1 MLNIS
6 NLIFCGSYF
15 FLLLRSRVYSYI
27 KKKLYLCNENDTR
40 IAHELEKELLLE
52 ISNTKKYNYQK
63 IYFMKHRFTLLF
75 ALLCASMMT
84 WAVDQDTWIGGNDNY
99 ANQFKWYA
107 IDDVT
112 TPMEVV
118 NIQSKDGYDVIFVNV
133 GQADFDR
140 ETGIVGCEAITD
152 AGAGVWIKIS
162 SLSLIYND
170 IYFKNSV
177 GTILRG
183 LRIYNA
189 KGTGKSVPTLTV
201 NQMEVTIDA
210 STSETFAI
218 TVTYDGDGAV
228 SYESNN
234 EGIATVSDAG
244 VITAKGRG
252 TAIVTIK
259 APETENY
266 AEVTKKITVN
276 VTGPIN
282 WEAIAWL
289 TNSNEQYKLHIS
301 PEIVDAYGRKKI
313 EGTNLWVGF
322 PSAVFGD
329 CSIPYSAVGAGVSF
343 ALTNFSKQENTF
355 TMVCAGTTYTF
366 TVYNDNGEPEDLT
379 GWNIAKGKTS
389 VAGHYPNENRR
400 PSLANDGKIEDGDSR
415 WASDGAKHYAAEGE
429 NAEDWWYVDLGD
441 FYSIKTI
448 KILFETA
455 SPTDYDLLISNN
467 ALTWTV
473 IGTYA
478 EAPKT
483 GNSAEQYNVYEFSG
497 KVGRYV
503 KIFARN
509 GYSNLAYGFSM
520 YEFEVYGERASVS
533 DVTPPTM
540 GTVSL
545 SGTPTYDKISIA
557 VSATDTEDG
566 MVSSFH
572 VVDETNG
579 INQSC
584 EAVDGVITVTGLNE
598 NITYNFII
606 TAVDAAGNESENAAT
621 IQASTTIDNT
631 IPQSNAA
638 VPTATNKDVL
648 PIYSDA
654 FASIL
659 AHSFDKDG
667 WAGVALYKEKN
678 IGGDSYLLYNIASAN
693 EIIWGMYDDGA
704 NAIIAAEEYRA
715 EGHMGVDASAMEY
728 LHIDLWSK
736 QACNIGICINDQSL
750 KNQVAHTGS
759 GWQGFDIPLSEFN
772 VDADVNKQTNNVRW
786 FKFNNLVSI
795 TGKVAIDNVYF
806 WKNAT
811 GMVSL
816 SAGVNDAAMGSAT
829 VKQGGEEV
837 TEVATGSEVTFSA
850 VANDG
855 YVFVEWSNGEK
866 NATFTTTVDAA
877 LNLTATFRKLGTTY
891 CNTLVQSTNGGQEHD
906 AYVTMKRTAENE
918 YTLVVRS
925 AEAMLNFGGVN
936 FYMQPNTHVIDL
948 RNQGTLSADKRT
960 LIATFSAEKEP
971 YMTTPLYVVLDG
983 GFEAYFPQLTN
994 IEYTVSCE
1002 DNVEVESIALEP
1014 AETTIEVGG
1023 FKTLVPIFT
1032 PAYAVNQIVSWSS
1045 NDESIVSVSSDG
1057 VIGGNAVGD
1066 AIITATSANGKTATC
1081 NVTVN
1086 TISEKTWW
1094 GLTTIAGWDN
1104 MPILWSITRNI
1115 DKTLTYTV
1123 YFGGDASGKVMQ
1135 INNGGYNTLTG
1146 YTDSERKASFTTTT
1160 TYESGTQIKP
1170 DHFFFFG
1177 GPRIELANEYIVGAS
1192 NEKPITSVESVVISH
1207 STASLMKDETI
1218 QLVASVVPS
1227 FADDK
1232 TLVWSSDDTN
1242 IATVDNNG
1250 LVTAVAEGATT
1261 ITATSNNGK
1270 TASCVVTV
1278 VGALEPATWYGTA
1291 VFEVKGNPVAVNYS
1305 ITRTSDRTLT
1315 YRTVLSETLTG
1326 IFMQLNDG
1334 EYRPMTQDAT
1344 GRIAE
1349 WTSTN
1354 TYEDGATHSMFFYPE
1369 FEGGANRWDVVN
1381 YIVGSSNEK
1390 PNTLVAFGDQADN
1403 TAKIAEYANE
1413 VVDAYINRTF
1423 PNTDEWYTLCLP
1435 FDMDESQ
1442 LAATF
1447 GAGYTLATLGNSED
1461 RGSLIH
1467 LNFNYVNT
1475 LEAGKPYLLKP
1486 GVSTVTVPMIEAV
1499 TIKNVDPSAAPQK
1512 AESAHMHFQG
1522 TFAPTTLE
1530 GDNKRFVGPNNY
1542 LYSPAEG
1549 GTNMKSFRCY
1559 FTIPVESQALV
1570 GSKAARIVLG
1580 PQVATG
1586 TENVQRDEAQSTK
1599 VIIDGTLYIIRGERT
1614 YNAQGQLV
1622 K

>member
-1 MLNIS
+1 
-6 NLIFCGSYF
+6 
-15 FLLLRSRVYSYI
+15 
-27 KKKLYLCNENDTR
+27 
-40 IAHELEKELLLE
+40 
-52 ISNTKKYNYQK
+52 
-63 IYFMKHRFTLLF
+63 MKHRFTLLF
-75 ALLCASMMT
+75 ALLCASVMGFAEPYCSKVVRT
-84 WAVDQDTWIGGNDNY
+84 TVDYNQLDVSVTVKKMDATTVRVALDNES
-99 ANQFKWYA
+99 
-107 IDDVT
+107 I
-112 TPMEVV
+112 
-118 NIQSKDGYDVIFVNV
+118 
-133 GQADFDR
+133 
-140 ETGIVGCEAITD
+140 TGIRNGGTFQQW
-152 AGAGVWIKIS
+152 GNGVWADQ
-162 SLSLIYND
+162 NQAVRD
-170 IYFKNSV
+170 FHQGWTQD
-177 GTILRG
+177 GTIWYKDFVFSTYPTSG
-183 LRIYNA
+183 NFQIYILMDHNA
-189 KGTGKSVPTLTV
+189 GQPAVAGFTLTQIDVDATCSEGGGEGTEPELGVIDWSSISWLGNGTGSVEYTDKYKAV
-201 NQMEVTIDA
+201 VTPDLAGTGI
-210 STSETFAI
+210 
-218 TVTYDGDGAV
+218 
-228 SYESNN
+228 NN
-234 EGIATVSDAG
+234 LQTNGGHKCIH
-244 VITAKGRG
+244 
-252 TAIVTIK
+252 IV
-259 APETENY
+259 
-266 AEVTKKITVN
+266 
-276 VTGPIN
+276 
-282 WEAIAWL
+282 
-289 TNSNEQYKLHIS
+289 
-301 PEIVDAYGRKKI
+301 
-313 EGTNLWVGF
+313 F
-322 PSAVFGD
+322 PSAVFGAI
-329 CSIPYSAVGAGVSF
+329 SLSNSQYHIEGAGMFVHLD
-343 ALTNFSKQENTF
+343 AF
-355 TMVCAGTTYTF
+355 TQQYTEFTVVCEGTTYTF

-400 PSLANDGKIEDGDSR
+400 PSFANDGKIEDGDSR
-415 WASDGAKHYAAEGE
+415 WASEGAKHYAAEGE

-473 IGTYA
+473 IGTYT

-483 GNSAEQYNVYEFSG
+483 GNSAEKYNVYEFSD

-509 GYSNLAYGFSM
+509 GYNNLAYGFSM
-520 YEFEVYGERASVS
+520 YEFEVYGERAGVS

-557 VSATDTEDG
+557 VSAIDTEDG

-579 INQSC
+579 INQSY
-584 EAVDGVITVTGLNE
+584 EAVDGVITITGLNE

-621 IQASTTIDNT
+621 IQVSTTIDNT

-659 AHSFDKDG
+659 AHPFDKDG
-667 WAGVALYKEKN
+667 WTGVALYKEKN
-678 IGGDSYLLYNIASAN
+678 IGGDSYLSYNIASAN

-704 NAIIAAEEYRA
+704 NAIIAAEGYRA

-728 LHIDLWSK
+728 LHIDLWSE

-759 GWQGFDIPLSEFN
+759 GWKGFDIPLSEFN
-772 VDADVNKQTNNVRW
+772 VDTDVNKQTNNVRW
-786 FKFNNLVSI
+786 FKFNNLGSI

-806 WKNAT
+806 WKNTT
-811 GMVSL
+811 GIVSL
-816 SAGVNDAAMGSAT
+816 SASVNDAAMGTAT
-829 VKQGGEEV
+829 VKQDGVEV
-837 TEVATGSEVTFSA
+837 AEVATGSEVTFNA

-877 LNLTATFRKLGTTY
+877 LNLTATFRQLGTTY

-925 AEAMLNFGGVN
+925 TEAMLNFGGTN

-948 RNQGTLSADKRT
+948 RNQGILSTDKRT

-983 GFEAYFPQLTN
+983 GFEAHFPQLTN

-1014 AETTIEVGG
+1014 AETTVEVGG

-1032 PAYAVNQIVSWSS
+1032 PAYAIDQTVSWSS
-1045 NDESIVSVSSDG
+1045 SDESIVFVSSDG
-1057 VIGGNAVGD
+1057 VIGGNAVGQ

-1081 NVTVN
+1081 NITVEP
-1086 TISEKTWW
+1086 ISEKTWW
-1094 GLTTIAGWDN
+1094 GLTTITGWDN
-1104 MPILWSITRNI
+1104 MPVMYSITRNI
-1115 DKTLTYTV
+1115 EKTLTYTV
-1123 YFGGDASGKVMQ
+1123 YFGGDASEKVMQ
-1135 INNGGYNTLTG
+1135 INNGDYHPLTG
-1146 YTDSERKASFTTTT
+1146 YTDLERKASFTTTT

-1170 DHFFFFG
+1170 NHFFFFG
-1177 GPRIELANEYIVGAS
+1177 GPRIELADEYVVGAS
-1192 NEKPITSVESVVISH
+1192 NEKPSTAVESVVISH

-1232 TLVWSSDDTN
+1232 TLVWSSDDNN

-1250 LVTAVAEGATT
+1250 LVTAIAGGTTT
-1261 ITATSNNGK
+1261 ITATSVNGK
-1270 TASCVVTV
+1270 TATCEVTV

-1315 YRTVLSETLTG
+1315 YRTVLSETVTG
-1326 IFMQLNDG
+1326 MSMQLNDG
-1334 EYRPMTQDAT
+1334 DYRTMTQDET
-1344 GRIAE
+1344 RRIAE

-1354 TYEDGATHSMFFYPE
+1354 TYEDGTTHSMFFYPA
-1369 FEGGANRWDVVN
+1369 FEGGANRWDVD

-1403 TAKIAEYANE
+1403 TAKIDEYADE

-1435 FDMDESQ
+1435 FDMDETQ

-1475 LEAGKPYLLKP
+1475 LEAGRPYLLKP
-1486 GVSTVTVPMIEAV
+1486 GVSTVTVPMIEDV
-1499 TIKNVDPSAAPQK
+1499 TIKDVDPSAAPQK

-1522 TFAPTTLE
+1522 TFVPTTLE

-1586 TENVQRDEAQSTK
+1586 TENIQCDQVPSTK

>member
-1 MLNIS
+1 
-6 NLIFCGSYF
+6 
-15 FLLLRSRVYSYI
+15 
-27 KKKLYLCNENDTR
+27 
-40 IAHELEKELLLE
+40 
-52 ISNTKKYNYQK
+52 
-63 IYFMKHRFTLLF
+63 MKHRFTLLF

-301 PEIVDAYGRKKI
+301 PEIVDAYGGKKI

-473 IGTYA
+473 IGTYT

-579 INQSC
+579 INQSY

-598 NITYNFII
+598 DITYNFII

-659 AHSFDKDG
+659 AHPFDKDG

-678 IGGDSYLLYNIASAN
+678 IGGDTYLSYNIASAN
-693 EIIWGMYDDGA
+693 EIIWGMYEDGA
-704 NAIIAAEEYRA
+704 NAIIAAEGYRA

-728 LHIDLWSK
+728 LHIDLWSE
-736 QACNIGICINDQSL
+736 QACNVGICINNQSL

-759 GWQGFDIPLSEFN
+759 GWKGFDIPLSEFN
-772 VDADVNKQTNNVRW
+772 VDTDVNKQTNNVRW
-786 FKFNNLVSI
+786 FKFNNLGSI

-811 GMVSL
+811 G
-816 SAGVNDAAMGSAT
+816 
-829 VKQGGEEV
+829 
-837 TEVATGSEVTFSA
+837 
-850 VANDG
+850 
-855 YVFVEWSNGEK
+855 
-866 NATFTTTVDAA
+866 
-877 LNLTATFRKLGTTY
+877 
-891 CNTLVQSTNGGQEHD
+891 
-906 AYVTMKRTAENE
+906 
-918 YTLVVRS
+918 
-925 AEAMLNFGGVN
+925 
-936 FYMQPNTHVIDL
+936 
-948 RNQGTLSADKRT
+948 
-960 LIATFSAEKEP
+960 
-971 YMTTPLYVVLDG
+971 
-983 GFEAYFPQLTN
+983 
-994 IEYTVSCE
+994 
-1002 DNVEVESIALEP
+1002 NVEVESIALDPSE
-1014 AETTIEVGG
+1014 ATIEIGES
-1023 FKTLVPIFT
+1023 KTLVPLFT
-1032 PAYAVNQIVSWSS
+1032 PAYAVDQTLTWTSDN
-1045 NDESIVSVSSDG
+1045 ESIVSVTDG
-1057 VIGGNAVGD
+1057 VIVGNAVGD

-1104 MPILWSITRNI
+1104 MPVMYSITRNL
-1115 DKTLTYTV
+1115 DRTLTYTV

-1135 INNGGYNTLTG
+1135 INNNGVYYALTG

-1170 DHFFFFG
+1170 NHFFYFG
-1177 GPRIELANEYIVGAS
+1177 GPRIELADEYVVGAS

-1232 TLVWSSDDTN
+1232 TLVWSSNDTN

-1250 LVTAVAEGATT
+1250 LVTAVAGGTTT
-1261 ITATSNNGK
+1261 ITATSVNGK
-1270 TASCVVTV
+1270 TASCTITV
-1278 VGALEPATWYGTA
+1278 VGALEAATWYGVTTIQ
-1291 VFEVKGNPVAVNYS
+1291 VNGNPVGVNYS
-1305 ITRTSDRTLT
+1305 ITRTSERKLQFYYSVAESIVGLANTSVVFKETDTWKAMTLDANARTAEFTSEST
-1315 YRTVLSETLTG
+1315 YIDGSTIG
-1326 IFMQLNDG
+1326 IFFYL
-1334 EYRPMTQDAT
+1334 PFA
-1344 GRIAE
+1344 
-1349 WTSTN
+1349 
-1354 TYEDGATHSMFFYPE
+1354 DGA
-1369 FEGGANRWDVVN
+1369 GRWDVD

-1403 TAKIAEYANE
+1403 TAKITEYADK

-1435 FDMDESQ
+1435 FDMDEAQ

-1475 LEAGKPYLLKP
+1475 LEACKPYLLKP
-1486 GVSTVTVPMIEAV
+1486 GVSTATVPMIEDV

-1530 GDNKRFVGPNNY
+1530 GENKRFVGPNNY

-1586 TENVQRDEAQSTK
+1586 TENVQSDQVQSTK

>member
-1 MLNIS
+1 
-6 NLIFCGSYF
+6 
-15 FLLLRSRVYSYI
+15 
-27 KKKLYLCNENDTR
+27 
-40 IAHELEKELLLE
+40 
-52 ISNTKKYNYQK
+52 
-63 IYFMKHRFTLLF
+63 MKHRFTLLF

-84 WAVDQDTWIGGNDNY
+84 WAAEWTGQVTGTATNVWLDGIGSNEERTEVNYTVNYLVEYNAETLTITLGYTEDNF
-99 ANQFKWYA
+99 NKTVGLVPQ
-107 IDDVT
+107 V
-112 TPMEVV
+112 
-118 NIQSKDGYDVIFVNV
+118 FVNGV
-133 GQADFDR
+133 HKGNFGGVTWSSTEFAPGAELNIYFYFAYNEGSSNSSHFSYTIPSDGGGEGTEPGVIDWNSISWLVNGTGL
-140 ETGIVGCEAITD
+140 EEYNNKYKAVVTPVLPGTGINNLQTNKD
-152 AGAGVWIKIS
+152 A
-162 SLSLIYND
+162 
-170 IYFKNSV
+170 
-177 GTILRG
+177 
-183 LRIYNA
+183 
-189 KGTGKSVPTLTV
+189 KS
-201 NQMEVTIDA
+201 IH
-210 STSETFAI
+210 
-218 TVTYDGDGAV
+218 
-228 SYESNN
+228 
-234 EGIATVSDAG
+234 IA
-244 VITAKGRG
+244 
-252 TAIVTIK
+252 
-259 APETENY
+259 
-266 AEVTKKITVN
+266 
-276 VTGPIN
+276 
-282 WEAIAWL
+282 
-289 TNSNEQYKLHIS
+289 
-301 PEIVDAYGRKKI
+301 
-313 EGTNLWVGF
+313 F
-322 PSAVFGD
+322 PSAVFGAI
-329 CSIPYSAVGAGVSF
+329 SLGNTQYHIEGAGMFVHLD
-343 ALTNFSKQENTF
+343 AF
-355 TMVCAGTTYTF
+355 TQQYTEFTVVCEGTTYTF

-441 FYSIKTI
+441 FYSIETI

-473 IGTYA
+473 IGTYT

-483 GNSAEQYNVYEFSG
+483 GNSAENYNVYEFSD

-579 INQSC
+579 INQSY
-584 EAVDGVITVTGLNE
+584 EAVDGVITITGLNE
-598 NITYNFII
+598 DITYNFII

-659 AHSFDKDG
+659 AHTFDKDG

-704 NAIIAAEEYRA
+704 NAIIAAEGYRA

-728 LHIDLWSK
+728 LHIDLWSE

-759 GWQGFDIPLSEFN
+759 GWEGFDIPLSEFN

-786 FKFNNLVSI
+786 FKFNNLGSI

-811 GMVSL
+811 GFVSL
-816 SAGVNDAAMGSAT
+816 SASVNDATMGTAT
-829 VKQGGEEV
+829 VKQGDVEV

-866 NATFTTTVDAA
+866 NATFSTTVNTTTH
-877 LNLTATFRKLGTTY
+877 LTATFRELGTTY
-891 CNTLVQSTNGGQEHD
+891 CNTLVQSDNGDQEHD

-925 AEAMLNFGGVN
+925 AEAMLNFGGTN
-936 FYMQPNTHVIDL
+936 FFMQPNTHVIDL

-983 GFEAYFPQLTN
+983 GFEAHFPQLTN
-994 IEYTVSCE
+994 IEYAISCE
-1002 DNVEVESIALEP
+1002 DPEITAMVLNHSTAVLE
-1014 AETTIEVGG
+1014 TGNTI
-1023 FKTLVPIFT
+1023 TLEPIFT
-1032 PAYAVNQIVSWSS
+1032 PAFMSADVTWETSNADVATVSNGIVT
-1045 NDESIVSVSSDG
+1045 
-1057 VIGGNAVGD
+1057 AVG
-1066 AIITATSANGKTATC
+1066 AGEATITAKVSETIKATCIITVQTATAH
-1081 NVTVN
+1081 NWYGYATDQELDYTYRIEYTIDHHIVAHVKRQGEKVGLVDASMLIGDKWTDINNIEGEEEGWKKGVT
-1086 TISEKTWW
+1086 EQ
-1094 GLTTIAGWDN
+1094 
-1104 MPILWSITRNI
+1104 
-1115 DKTLTYTV
+1115 TYTIGEELNILIQSN
-1123 YFGGDASGKVMQ
+1123 YAGEPSKIY
-1135 INNGGYNTLTG
+1135 IN
-1146 YTDSERKASFTTTT
+1146 
-1160 TYESGTQIKP
+1160 
-1170 DHFFFFG
+1170 
-1177 GPRIELANEYIVGAS
+1177 YIVGS
-1192 NEKPITSVESVVISH
+1192 DNTMPTIEPSQL
-1207 STASLMKDETI
+1207 SLNTNSLTLGVSDEDI
-1218 QLVASVVPS
+1218 QLVAEIHHCD
-1227 FADDK
+1227 AANK
-1232 TLVWSSDDTN
+1232 TLTWTSSN
-1242 IATVDNNG
+1242 EAAVTVVDG
-1250 LVTAVAEGATT
+1250 KVHPVAVGTAT
-1261 ITATSNNGK
+1261 ITATTHNGISA
-1270 TASCVVTV
+1270 TCVVTV
-1278 VGALEPATWYGTA
+1278 VGALEPATWYGVTTIQ
-1291 VFEVKGNPVAVNYS
+1291 VNGNPVGVNYS
-1305 ITRTSDRTLT
+1305 ITRTSERKLQFYYSLAESIVGLANTSVVFKGTPETWNTMMKLDANERTAEFTSEST
-1315 YRTVLSETLTG
+1315 YIDGSTIG
-1326 IFMQLNDG
+1326 IFFHL
-1334 EYRPMTQDAT
+1334 PFT
-1344 GRIAE
+1344 G
-1349 WTSTN
+1349 
-1354 TYEDGATHSMFFYPE
+1354 GV
-1369 FEGGANRWDVVN
+1369 GRWDVD
-1381 YIVGSSNEK
+1381 YTVGSSNEK

-1403 TAKIAEYANE
+1403 TAKITEYADE
-1413 VVDAYINRTF
+1413 LVDAYINRTF

-1435 FDMDESQ
+1435 FDMDETQ
-1442 LAATF
+1442 LAETF

-1499 TIKNVDPSAAPQK
+1499 TIKSAAPQK
-1512 AESAHMHFQG
+1512 AESAYMHFQG

-1542 LYSPAEG
+1542 LYSPAES
-1549 GTNMKSFRCY
+1549 GTTMGAFRCY

-1570 GSKAARIVLG
+1570 GSKAARIVFG
-1580 PQVATG
+1580 PQVTTG
-1586 TENVQRDEAQSTK
+1586 TENVQSDQVQSTK
-1599 VIIDGTLYIIRGERT
+1599 VMIDGTLYIIRGERT

>member
-1 MLNIS
+1 MVNSYNFDYQYFDDLKFVLFFVIAPACVFIYKKNVVSLQRKLVAYSTS
-6 NLIFCGSYF
+6 NKQQAEETLIKNLFY
-15 FLLLRSRVYSYI
+15 
-27 KKKLYLCNENDTR
+27 
-40 IAHELEKELLLE
+40 
-52 ISNTKKYNYQK
+52 
-63 IYFMKHRFTLLF
+63 MKHRFTLLF

-84 WAVDQDTWIGGNDNY
+84 WAAEPITGSSTENMAGQGNPFTN
-99 ANQFKWYA
+99 
-107 IDDVT
+107 
-112 TPMEVV
+112 
-118 NIQSKDGYDVIFVNV
+118 GYDYSFSSEGTNV
-133 GQADFDR
+133 TISFTEKENYVGLEAYLWDYTTGGMVETKMTVSGSTATITLTEQTPGATIRFACKFAYSGGMSVTKEFTYTIPIGDGGGGGT
-140 ETGIVGCEAITD
+140 ETGVID
-152 AGAGVWIKIS
+152 WSSIS
-162 SLSLIYND
+162 WLEN
-170 IYFKNSV
+170 
-177 GTILRG
+177 GE
-183 LRIYNA
+183 
-189 KGTGKSVPTLTV
+189 GK
-201 NQMEVTIDA
+201 
-210 STSETFAI
+210 
-218 TVTYDGDGAV
+218 
-228 SYESNN
+228 
-234 EGIATVSDAG
+234 
-244 VITAKGRG
+244 
-252 TAIVTIK
+252 
-259 APETENY
+259 
-266 AEVTKKITVN
+266 
-276 VTGPIN
+276 
-282 WEAIAWL
+282 
-289 TNSNEQYKLHIS
+289 YKLVIE
-301 PEIVDAYGRKKI
+301 PAIEDRWGGKRI
-313 EGTNLWVGF
+313 EGTNLWIGF
-322 PSAVFGD
+322 PSAAFGTM
-329 CSIPYSAVGAGVSF
+329 SIEPSGGDGAWRTF
-343 ALTNFSKQENTF
+343 ALSNFLKRENKF
-355 TMVCAGTTYTF
+355 TVVCEGTTYTF

-415 WASDGAKHYAAEGE
+415 WTSEGAKHYAAEGE
-429 NAEDWWYVDLGD
+429 KAEDWWYVDLGD
-441 FYSIKTI
+441 FYSIETI

-473 IGTYA
+473 IGTYT
-478 EAPKT
+478 EAPNT
-483 GNSAEQYNVYEFSG
+483 GNSAEKYNVYEFSD

-545 SGTPTYDKISIA
+545 SGTPTHDKISIA

-584 EAVDGVITVTGLNE
+584 DAVDGVITVTGLNE
-598 NITYNFII
+598 DITYNFII

-654 FASIL
+654 FTSIL
-659 AHSFDKDG
+659 DHPFDKDG

-704 NAIIAAEEYRA
+704 NAIIAAEGYRA

-736 QACNIGICINDQSL
+736 QACSIGICINDQSL

-759 GWQGFDIPLSEFN
+759 GWEGFDIPLSEFN

-786 FKFNNLVSI
+786 FKFNNLGSI

-811 GMVSL
+811 G
-816 SAGVNDAAMGSAT
+816 
-829 VKQGGEEV
+829 
-837 TEVATGSEVTFSA
+837 
-850 VANDG
+850 
-855 YVFVEWSNGEK
+855 
-866 NATFTTTVDAA
+866 
-877 LNLTATFRKLGTTY
+877 
-891 CNTLVQSTNGGQEHD
+891 
-906 AYVTMKRTAENE
+906 
-918 YTLVVRS
+918 
-925 AEAMLNFGGVN
+925 
-936 FYMQPNTHVIDL
+936 
-948 RNQGTLSADKRT
+948 
-960 LIATFSAEKEP
+960 
-971 YMTTPLYVVLDG
+971 
-983 GFEAYFPQLTN
+983 
-994 IEYTVSCE
+994 
-1002 DNVEVESIALEP
+1002 NVEVESIALDPSE
-1014 AETTIEVGG
+1014 ATIEIGES
-1023 FKTLVPIFT
+1023 KTLVPIFT
-1032 PAYAVNQIVSWSS
+1032 PAYAVGQTLTWTS
-1045 NDESIVSVSSDG
+1045 NNESIVSVSSDG
-1057 VIGGNAVGD
+1057 VIVGNAVGE
-1066 AIITATSANGKTATC
+1066 AVITATSANEKTATC
-1081 NVTVN
+1081 NITVEP
-1086 TISEKTWW
+1086 ISEKTWW
-1094 GLTTIAGWDN
+1094 GLTTIAEWDN
-1104 MPILWSITRNI
+1104 MPVMYSITRNI
-1115 DKTLTYTV
+1115 DRTLTYTV
-1123 YFGGDASGKVMQ
+1123 YFGGDASGEVMQ
-1135 INNGGYNTLTG
+1135 INNGAWNTLTG

-1170 DHFFFFG
+1170 DHFFYFG
-1177 GPRIELANEYIVGAS
+1177 GPRIELANEYVVGTS
-1192 NEKPITSVESVVISH
+1192 NEKPSTAVESVVISH

-1218 QLVASVVPS
+1218 QLVASVVPAY
-1227 FADDK
+1227 ADDK
-1232 TLVWSSDDTN
+1232 TLIWSSEDTN
-1242 IATVDNNG
+1242 IATVANG
-1250 LVTAVAEGATT
+1250 VVTANAIGTTT
-1261 ITATSNNGK
+1261 ITATSANGK
-1270 TASCVVTV
+1270 TATCNVTVEALTEKTCWGVGNNFEYKETEVSYHYAFTRNADKTLTITAEFSHDITGIGNLNIVWNDIYHLMAYNATTKTATYTTVAGDTYETDAILPNAFFYFEGRRTDVTYIVGSVCDKPIVDVTGVEISNETKKLLTGETFTITANVIPANADNKNIIWSNSNPSVASIDEASGLVTALTTGTTIITATSQFDANLYATCEVTV

-1291 VFEVKGNPVAVNYS
+1291 VFKVKGNPVAVNYS

-1315 YRTVLSETLTG
+1315 YRTVLSETVTG
-1326 IFMQLNDG
+1326 MSMQLNDG
-1334 EYRPMTQDAT
+1334 EYRLMTQDET
-1344 GRIAE
+1344 VRIAE

-1354 TYEDGATHSMFFYPE
+1354 TYEDGATHSMFFYPA
-1369 FEGGANRWDVVN
+1369 FEGGADRWDVDYV
-1381 YIVGSSNEK
+1381 VGSSNEK

-1403 TAKIAEYANE
+1403 TAKITEYADE

-1435 FDMDESQ
+1435 FDMDEAQ

-1447 GAGYTLATLGNSED
+1447 GAGYTLATLGGSED

-1467 LNFNYVNT
+1467 LNFDYVNT
-1475 LEAGKPYLLKP
+1475 LVAGKPYLLKP

-1499 TIKNVDPSAAPQK
+1499 TIKSAAPQK
-1512 AESAHMHFQG
+1512 AESAHMQFQG

-1542 LYSPAEG
+1542 LYSPAVG
-1549 GTNMKSFRCY
+1549 GTSMGAFRCY

-1570 GSKAARIVLG
+1570 GSKAARIVFG
-1580 PQVATG
+1580 PQVTTG
-1586 TENVQRDEAQSTK
+1586 TENVQSDQVQSTK

>member
-1 MLNIS
+1 MVNSYNFDYQYFDDLEFVLFFVIAPACVFIYKKNVVSLQRKLVAYSTS
-6 NLIFCGSYF
+6 NKQQAEETLIKNLFY
-15 FLLLRSRVYSYI
+15 
-27 KKKLYLCNENDTR
+27 
-40 IAHELEKELLLE
+40 
-52 ISNTKKYNYQK
+52 
-63 IYFMKHRFTLLF
+63 MKHRFTLLF

-112 TPMEVV
+112 APMEVI

-133 GQADFDR
+133 GRADFDR

-252 TAIVTIK
+252 TAIVTVK
-259 APETENY
+259 ALETENY
-266 AEVTKKITVN
+266 AEVAKKITVN

-301 PEIVDAYGRKKI
+301 PEIVDTYGGKKI

-441 FYSIKTI
+441 FYSIETI

-473 IGTYA
+473 IGTYT
-478 EAPKT
+478 EAPNT
-483 GNSAEQYNVYEFSG
+483 GNSAEKYNVYEFSD

-520 YEFEVYGERASVS
+520 YEFEVYGKRASVS

-540 GTVSL
+540 GTVNL

-566 MVSSFH
+566 IVSSFH

-584 EAVDGVITVTGLNE
+584 DAVDGVITITGLNE

-704 NAIIAAEEYRA
+704 NAIIAAEGYQA

-786 FKFNNLVSI
+786 FKFNNLGSI

-811 GMVSL
+811 
-816 SAGVNDAAMGSAT
+816 
-829 VKQGGEEV
+829 
-837 TEVATGSEVTFSA
+837 
-850 VANDG
+850 
-855 YVFVEWSNGEK
+855 
-866 NATFTTTVDAA
+866 
-877 LNLTATFRKLGTTY
+877 
-891 CNTLVQSTNGGQEHD
+891 
-906 AYVTMKRTAENE
+906 
-918 YTLVVRS
+918 
-925 AEAMLNFGGVN
+925 
-936 FYMQPNTHVIDL
+936 
-948 RNQGTLSADKRT
+948 
-960 LIATFSAEKEP
+960 
-971 YMTTPLYVVLDG
+971 
-983 GFEAYFPQLTN
+983 
-994 IEYTVSCE
+994 
-1002 DNVEVESIALEP
+1002 DNVEVESIALDPSE
-1014 AETTIEVGG
+1014 ATIEIGES
-1023 FKTLVPIFT
+1023 KTLVPIFT
-1032 PAYAVNQIVSWSS
+1032 PAYAVGQTLTWTS

-1057 VIGGNAVGD
+1057 VIVGNAVGE
-1066 AIITATSANGKTATC
+1066 AVITATSANGKTATC
-1081 NVTVN
+1081 NITVEP
-1086 TISEKTWW
+1086 ISEKTWW
-1094 GLTTIAGWDN
+1094 GLTTIAEWDN
-1104 MPILWSITRNI
+1104 MPVMYSITRNI
-1115 DKTLTYTV
+1115 DRTLTYTV

-1135 INNGGYNTLTG
+1135 INNGGWNELTG
-1146 YTDSERKASFTTTT
+1146 YTDSERKASFTTIT
-1160 TYESGTQIKP
+1160 TYESGTQI
-1170 DHFFFFG
+1170 DHFFYFG
-1177 GPRIELANEYIVGAS
+1177 GPRIELADEYVVGAS
-1192 NEKPITSVESVVISH
+1192 NEKPSTAVESVVISH
-1207 STASLMKDETI
+1207 STASLMKNETI
-1218 QLVASVVPS
+1218 QLVASVVPAY
-1227 FADDK
+1227 ADDK
-1232 TLVWSSDDTN
+1232 TLIWSSEDNN

-1270 TASCVVTV
+1270 TATCEVTV
-1278 VGALEPATWYGTA
+1278 VAALEPATWYGTA
-1291 VFEVKGNPVAVNYS
+1291 VFKVKGNPVAVNYS
-1305 ITRTSDRTLT
+1305 ITRTSERKLT
-1315 YRTVLSETLTG
+1315 YRTVLSETVTG
-1326 IFMQLNDG
+1326 MSMQLNDG
-1334 EYRPMTQDAT
+1334 DYRTMTQDAT

-1354 TYEDGATHSMFFYPE
+1354 TYLDSATHSMFFYPA
-1369 FEGGANRWDVVN
+1369 FEGGADRWDVN
-1381 YIVGSSNEK
+1381 YTVGSSNEK

-1403 TAKIAEYANE
+1403 TAKIAEYADK

-1435 FDMDESQ
+1435 FDMDEAQ

-1467 LNFNYVNT
+1467 LNFDYVNT
-1475 LEAGKPYLLKP
+1475 LEAGKPYLLKL
-1486 GVSTVTVPMIEAV
+1486 GVSTATVPMIEDV
-1499 TIKNVDPSAAPQK
+1499 TIKSAAPQK
-1512 AESAHMHFQG
+1512 AESTHMHFQG
-1522 TFAPTTLE
+1522 TFVPTTLE
-1530 GDNKRFVGPNNY
+1530 GDTKRFVGPNNY

-1570 GSKAARIVLG
+1570 GSKAARIVFG
-1580 PQVATG
+1580 PQVSTG
-1586 TENVQRDEAQSTK
+1586 TENVQSDQVQSTK
-1599 VIIDGTLYIIRGERT
+1599 VMINGTLYIIRGERM

>member
-1 MLNIS
+1 
-6 NLIFCGSYF
+6 
-15 FLLLRSRVYSYI
+15 
-27 KKKLYLCNENDTR
+27 
-40 IAHELEKELLLE
+40 
-52 ISNTKKYNYQK
+52 
-63 IYFMKHRFTLLF
+63 MKHRFTLLF
-75 ALLCASMMT
+75 ALLCASIMGFAAEWT
-84 WAVDQDTWIGGNDNY
+84 GQVTGTATNVWLDGIGSKENRTEVNYTVNYLVEYNSGTLTITLGYTEDNF
-99 ANQFKWYA
+99 NKTVGLVPQ
-107 IDDVT
+107 V
-112 TPMEVV
+112 
-118 NIQSKDGYDVIFVNV
+118 FVNGAYKGNFGGV
-133 GQADFDR
+133 KWSSTEFAPGAELNIYFYFAYDGQASSSSSF
-140 ETGIVGCEAITD
+140 TYTIPVGDGGGEGTESGVID
-152 AGAGVWIKIS
+152 WSSISWLENGAGKYKLVVEPEI
-162 SLSLIYND
+162 
-170 IYFKNSV
+170 
-177 GTILRG
+177 
-183 LRIYNA
+183 
-189 KGTGKSVPTLTV
+189 
-201 NQMEVTIDA
+201 
-210 STSETFAI
+210 
-218 TVTYDGDGAV
+218 GDGF
-228 SYESNN
+228 
-234 EGIATVSDAG
+234 GG
-244 VITAKGRG
+244 KR
-252 TAIVTIK
+252 
-259 APETENY
+259 
-266 AEVTKKITVN
+266 
-276 VTGPIN
+276 
-282 WEAIAWL
+282 
-289 TNSNEQYKLHIS
+289 
-301 PEIVDAYGRKKI
+301 I

-322 PSAVFGD
+322 PSAAFGTM
-329 CSIPYSAVGAGVSF
+329 SIEPSGGEGAWRTF
-343 ALTNFSKQENTF
+343 ALSNFLKRENKF
-355 TMVCAGTTYTF
+355 TVVCEGTTYTF

-473 IGTYA
+473 IGTYT
-478 EAPKT
+478 EAPQT
-483 GNSAEQYNVYEFSG
+483 GNSAEKYNVYEFSD

-503 KIFARN
+503 KIFARD
-509 GYSNLAYGFSM
+509 GYSDLAYGFSM

-572 VVDETNG
+572 VVDEPNG

-584 EAVDGVITVTGLNE
+584 DAVEGVITVTELNE
-598 NITYNFII
+598 DITYNFII

-621 IQASTTIDNT
+621 IQASTTIDYT

-659 AHSFDKDG
+659 AHPFDKDG

-678 IGGDSYLLYNIASAN
+678 IGGDSYLSYNIASAN

-704 NAIIAAEEYRA
+704 NAIIAAEGYRA

-728 LHIDLWSK
+728 LHIDLWSE
-736 QACNIGICINDQSL
+736 QECNIGICINDQSL
-750 KNQVAHTGS
+750 KNQVAHTGN
-759 GWQGFDIPLSEFN
+759 GWKGFDIPLSEFN
-772 VDADVNKQTNNVRW
+772 VDTDVNKQTNNVRW
-786 FKFNNLVSI
+786 FKFNNLGSI

-811 GMVSL
+811 GFVSL
-816 SAGVNDAAMGSAT
+816 SASVNDAAMGSVT
-829 VKQGGEEV
+829 VKQDGVEV
-837 TEVATGSEVTFSA
+837 AEVATGSEVTFSA

-855 YVFVEWSNGEK
+855 YIFVNWSNGETD
-866 NATFTTTVDAA
+866 ATFTTTVNAA
-877 LNLTATFRKLGTTY
+877 MSLTANFRKLGTTY
-891 CNTLVQSTNGGQEHD
+891 CNTEMTKEKNGENYTI
-906 AYVTMKRTAENE
+906 YVTYKKTTNENE
-918 YTLVVRS
+918 YKLVVRS
-925 AEAMLNFGGVN
+925 TKELSDFGNAYIKYNGNNQFNLNDLPTLTDGGK
-936 FYMQPNTHVIDL
+936 
-948 RNQGTLSADKRT
+948 TLSY
-960 LIATFSAEKEP
+960 TFTSTTEP
-971 YMTTPLYVVLDG
+971 GMNTPLYVVFAEG
-983 GFEAYFPQLTN
+983 GEVPYDQLTDVEFA
-994 IEYTVSCE
+994 ITCE
-1002 DNVEVESIALEP
+1002 DEVEVESIALEP

-1032 PAYAVNQIVSWSS
+1032 PAYAVDQTLTWTS
-1045 NDESIVSVSSDG
+1045 NKESIVSVTDG
-1057 VIGGNAVGD
+1057 VIVGKAVGE
-1066 AIITATSANGKTATC
+1066 AIITATSENGKTATC

-1094 GLTTIAGWDN
+1094 GLTTIAEWDN
-1104 MPILWSITRNI
+1104 MPVMYSITRNI

-1177 GPRIELANEYIVGAS
+1177 GPRIELANEYVVGAS
-1192 NEKPITSVESVVISH
+1192 NEKPSTAVESVVISH
-1207 STASLMKDETI
+1207 STVSLMKDETI

-1232 TLVWSSDDTN
+1232 TLVWSSEDTN

-1250 LVTAVAEGATT
+1250 LVTAIAGGITT
-1261 ITATSNNGK
+1261 ITATSVNGK
-1270 TASCVVTV
+1270 TASCTITV

-1291 VFEVKGNPVAVNYS
+1291 VFKVNGNPVAVNYS

-1315 YRTVLSETLTG
+1315 YRTVLSETVTG
-1326 IFMQLNDG
+1326 MSMQLNDG
-1334 EYRPMTQDAT
+1334 EYRLMTQDET

-1354 TYEDGATHSMFFYPE
+1354 TYLDGATHSMFFYPA
-1369 FEGGANRWDVVN
+1369 FEGGADRWDVN

-1403 TAKIAEYANE
+1403 TAKIAEYADK

-1435 FDMDESQ
+1435 FDMDEAQ

-1461 RGSLIH
+1461 RGALIH

-1475 LEAGKPYLLKP
+1475 LEAGRPYLLKP
-1486 GVSTVTVPMIEAV
+1486 GVSTVTVPMIEDV

-1522 TFAPTTLE
+1522 TFVPTTLE

-1586 TENVQRDEAQSTK
+1586 MENVQSDEVQSTK
-1599 VIIDGTLYIIRGERT
+1599 VMIDGTLYIIRGERT